1 MRRTVKIKVN
11 IQQNNSDE
19 LVFIGNIQ
27 KNIKNY
33 VWHRYGSI
41 SSIAKQSGWTL
52 RDEMLKQDLLSKKI
66 VTNLSRVAVEKAVG
80 TIKSNW
86 SNAKNKIKIAIK
98 QNKNLTNEDR
108 HYLRLCL
115 KYNPVLQ
122 DILTYKKVDYNSG
135 YFRNLNIDVH
145 RLNNLLRRYVRRY
158 YTKSCTN
165 KNNIILT
172 SNLYK
177 YNNQTKEFRLSGRYK
192 YSRIITAL
200 VGNVPNIKG
209 TVELVRNKLTNQY
222 YLHLPLERKIKPKVF
237 SRNSQVVG
245 LDVGISDLFT
255 LSNGNVYGANS
266 AELFYKFSDSLAQP
280 NKNKLW
286 QYKHYLEQ
294 KLEIEQDENKKMIL
308 QQKITNLI
316 NHNLGNKKK
325 QKRNSK
331 YKSTIYS
338 HINQELNKMI
348 ETEDICELVREN
360 LTWVSKK
367 KKRTS
372 RKQRNRFATWTKG
385 TLMER
390 LSIKL
395 EEHNIKETIVNP
407 AYTSQVCS
415 CCDRLGKRNGK
426 LFTCTYCDKTIDAD
440 YNASINIKKRKDI
453 NEITIYTPY
462 KKVKEYYINL
472 ANLV

>member
-19 LVFIGNIQ
+19 LAFIGNIQ

-33 VWHRYGSI
+33 IWDRYGSI

-209 TVELVRNKLTNQY
+209 TVELVKNKLTNQY

-266 AELFYKFSDSLAQP
+266 A
-280 NKNKLW
+280 
-286 QYKHYLEQ
+286 
-294 KLEIEQDENKKMIL
+294 
-308 QQKITNLI
+308 
-316 NHNLGNKKK
+316 
-325 QKRNSK
+325 
-331 YKSTIYS
+331 
-338 HINQELNKMI
+338 
-348 ETEDICELVREN
+348 
-360 LTWVSKK
+360 
-367 KKRTS
+367 
-372 RKQRNRFATWTKG
+372 
-385 TLMER
+385 
-390 LSIKL
+390 
-395 EEHNIKETIVNP
+395 
-407 AYTSQVCS
+407 
-415 CCDRLGKRNGK
+415 
-426 LFTCTYCDKTIDAD
+426 
-440 YNASINIKKRKDI
+440 
-453 NEITIYTPY
+453 
-462 KKVKEYYINL
+462 
-472 ANLV
+472 

>member
-395 EEHNIKETIVNP
+395 EEHKIKETIVNP

-415 CCDRLGKRNGK
+415 CCDRLGKRSGK

-440 YNASINIKKRKDI
+440 YNASVNIKKRKDI
-453 NEITIYTPY
+453 NEISLYTSY
-462 KKVKEYYINL
+462 KKVKEYYMNL

>member
-52 RDEMLKQDLLSKKI
+52 RDEMLKKDLLSKKI
-66 VTNLSRVAVEKAVG
+66 VINLSRVAVEKAVG

-209 TVELVRNKLTNQY
+209 TVELVKNKLTNQY

-245 LDVGISDLFT
+245 LDVGITDLFT

-266 AELFYKFSDSLAQP
+266 AELFYNFSDSLAQP
-280 NKNKLW
+280 NKTKLW
-286 QYKHYLEQ
+286 KYKHSLEQ
-294 KLEIEQDENKKMIL
+294 KLEREQDENKKMIL

-316 NHNLGNKKK
+316 NHNLGNNKK
-325 QKRNSK
+325 QKRNNR

-338 HINQELNKMI
+338 HINHELNKMI

-395 EEHNIKETIVNP
+395 EEYKIKETIVNP

-453 NEITIYTPY
+453 NEISLYTSY
-462 KKVKEYYINL
+462 KKVKEYYMNL

>member
-19 LVFIGNIQ
+19 LAFIGNIQ

-33 VWHRYGSI
+33 IWDRYGSI

-66 VTNLSRVAVEKAVG
+66 VTNLSRVAVEKSVG

-209 TVELVRNKLTNQY
+209 TVELVKNKLTNQY

-286 QYKHYLEQ
+286 KYKHSLEQ

-325 QKRNSK
+325 QKRNNR

-338 HINQELNKMI
+338 HINHELNKMI
-348 ETEDICELVREN
+348 ETEDICELIREN

-372 RKQRNRFATWTKG
+372 KKQSHRFATWTKG

-415 CCDRLGKRNGK
+415 YCDRLGKRNGK
-426 LFTCTYCDKTIDAD
+426 LFTCTHCDKTIDAD
-440 YNASINIKKRKDI
+440 YNASVNIKKRKDI
-453 NEITIYTPY
+453 NEITLYTPY

>member
-11 IQQNNSDE
+11 IQHNNSDE
-19 LVFIGNIQ
+19 LAFIGNIQ

-33 VWHRYGSI
+33 IWNRYGGI
-41 SSIAKQSGWTL
+41 SSLAKQSGWTL
-52 RDEMLKQDLLSKKI
+52 RDELLKQDLLSKKI
-66 VTNLSRVAVEKAVG
+66 VINLSRVAVEKALG

-98 QNKNLTNEDR
+98 QNENLTDEDR

-122 DILTYKKVDYNSG
+122 DILTYKKVDYNNE
-135 YFRNLNIDVH
+135 YFRDLNVNVH

-158 YTKSCTN
+158 YKKSRTH
-165 KNNIILT
+165 KNNIVLT

-177 YNNQTKEFRLSGRYK
+177 YNKQTKEFRLSGKYK
-192 YSRIITAL
+192 RSRIITTL

-209 TVELVRNKLTNQY
+209 TVELVKNKLTHQY

-237 SRNSQVVG
+237 SCDSQVVG
-245 LDVGISDLFT
+245 LDVGITDLFT

-280 NKNKLW
+280 NKIKLW
-286 QYKHYLEQ
+286 KYKYNLEQ
-294 KLEIEQDENKKMIL
+294 KLGIEQDENKKIIL

-338 HINQELNKMI
+338 HINHELNKMI

-390 LSIKL
+390 LSVKL
-395 EEHNIKETIVNP
+395 EEHNIKETIVNT

-440 YNASINIKKRKDI
+440 YNASVNIKKRKDI
-453 NEITIYTPY
+453 NEITLYTPY

>member
-19 LVFIGNIQ
+19 LAFIGNIQ

-33 VWHRYGSI
+33 VWNRYGGI
-41 SSIAKQSGWTL
+41 SALAKQSGWTL
-52 RDEMLKQDLLSKKI
+52 RDELLQQNLLSKKI
-66 VTNLSRVAVEKAVG
+66 VVNLSRVAVEKAVG

-86 SNAKNKIKIAIK
+86 SNAKNKIKVAIK
-98 QNKNLTNEDR
+98 QNENLTDEDR

-122 DILTYKKVDYNSG
+122 DILTYKKVDYNNE
-135 YFRNLNIDVH
+135 YFRNLNVDVH

-158 YTKSCTN
+158 YKKSHTN
-165 KNNIILT
+165 KNNIVLT
-172 SNLYK
+172 SILYK
-177 YNNQTKEFRLSGRYK
+177 YNKQTKEFRLSGKYK
-192 YSRIITAL
+192 YSRIITTL

-209 TVELVRNKLTNQY
+209 TVELVQNKLTNQY
-222 YLHLPLERKIKPKVF
+222 YLHLPLERNIKPKVF
-237 SRNSQVVG
+237 SHNSQVVG
-245 LDVGISDLFT
+245 LDVGITDLFT
-255 LSNGNVYGANS
+255 LSNGNVYGVNS

-280 NKNKLW
+280 NKTKLW
-286 QYKHYLEQ
+286 EYKHSLEQ
-294 KLEIEQDENKKMIL
+294 KLELEQEENKKIIL

-325 QKRNSK
+325 QKRNNR

-338 HINQELNKMI
+338 HINHELNKMI

-360 LTWVSKK
+360 LTWVSNK

-415 CCDRLGKRNGK
+415 CCGRLGKRNGK
-426 LFTCTYCDKTIDAD
+426 LFTCTHCNKTIDAD
-440 YNASINIKKRKDI
+440 YNASINIKKRKYI
-453 NEITIYTPY
+453 NEITLYTPY

-472 ANLV
+472 ENLV

>member
-11 IQQNNSDE
+11 IQQYNSDE
-19 LVFIGNIQ
+19 LAFIGNIQ

-33 VWHRYGSI
+33 VWDRYGGI
-41 SSIAKQSGWTL
+41 SSVAKQSGWTL
-52 RDEMLKQDLLSKKI
+52 RDELLKQDLLSKKI
-66 VTNLSRVAVEKAVG
+66 STTLSRIAVEKAVG
-80 TIKSNW
+80 AIKSNW
-86 SNAKNKIKIAIK
+86 SNTKKQIKVAIK
-98 QNKNLTNEDR
+98 QNENLTNEDR

-122 DILTYKKVDYNSG
+122 DILTYKKVDYNNE
-135 YFRNLNIDVH
+135 YFRDLNVNVH

-158 YTKSCTN
+158 SKKSHTN
-165 KNNIILT
+165 KNNIVLT

-177 YNNQTKEFRLSGRYK
+177 HNKQTNEFYFTGKYK
-192 YSRIITAL
+192 NSRIAVTL

-209 TVELVRNKLTNQY
+209 TVELVQNKLTNQY
-222 YLHLPLERKIKPKVF
+222 YLHLPLERKVKPKVF
-237 SRNSQVVG
+237 SHNSQVVG
-245 LDVGISDLFT
+245 LDVGITDLFT

-280 NKNKLW
+280 NKTKLW
-286 QYKHYLEQ
+286 KHKHYLEQ
-294 KLEIEQDENKKMIL
+294 KLEIEQDENKKIIL

-338 HINQELNKMI
+338 HINHELNKMI
-348 ETEDICELVREN
+348 ETEDICELIREN
-360 LTWVSKK
+360 LTWRSKK

-372 RKQRNRFATWTKG
+372 RKQRNRFTTWTKG

-440 YNASINIKKRKDI
+440 YNASVNIKKRKDI
-453 NEITIYTPY
+453 NEISLYTPY